1 MHEMQKT
8 MNLDS
13 FLIETIE
20 KTQRRGIE
28 KKGKG
33 RKWEQREK
41 GETQGN
47 TGIHEETQGNMG
59 NEGWESRVGKQW
71 GTGNSFK

>member
-41 GETQGN
+41 GETRGYTRKHRETWGMKGGN
-47 TGIHEETQGNMG
+47 LE
-59 NEGWESRVGKQW
+59 
-71 GTGNSFK
+71 